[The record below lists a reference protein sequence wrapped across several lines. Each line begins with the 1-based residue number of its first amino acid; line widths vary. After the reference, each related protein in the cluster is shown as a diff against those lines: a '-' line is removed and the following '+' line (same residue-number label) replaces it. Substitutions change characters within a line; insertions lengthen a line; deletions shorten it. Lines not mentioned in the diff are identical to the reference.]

1 MLVIL
6 NLCANIIDFLTL
18 PPRLLKKV
26 NMRKNKFSSGNAVII
41 TYMRIRDKKST

>member
-6 NLCANIIDFLTL
+6 NLCANIINFLT